1 MLVSHE
7 SPISMLEDSR
17 YYNDYDYALVH
28 LFETQPEYYSFFKQ
42 SLLQG
47 REVLLDN
54 SIFELGHSFNPTK
67 FAEYVEEL
75 RPTYYIVP
83 DVLEDSQKT
92 ISSFHKFKLQY
103 PDLPG
108 LTIGVV
114 QGKTYDELVKCYEYM
129 SAHADYIAI
138 SFDYSWY
145 KTIGYYKTI
154 ERPHTVMDVDDKAKY
169 DSLHKQDDHRKN
181 LELLADGRR
190 KFINMLIE
198 DGIWNHNK
206 PHHLLGNSLPQ
217 EMKHYKDIKSI
228 RSVDTSNPVVA
239 GIKGIR
245 YIKDY
250 GMTQKPSTMLADL
263 IEHEVTEDEKF
274 DINYNVQQYKQLC
287 K

>member
-1 MLVSHE
+1 
-7 SPISMLEDSR
+7 MLEDSR
-17 YYNDYDYALVH
+17 YYNDFCYALVH
-28 LFETQPEYYSFFKQ
+28 LFETQPKYYSFFKQ

-54 SIFELGHSFNPTK
+54 SIFELGHAFDPEK
-67 FAEYVEEL
+67 FAKYVREL
-75 RPTYYIVP
+75 NPTYYVVP

-92 ISSFHKFKLQY
+92 MSSFHKFKMQY

-114 QGKTYDELVKCYEYM
+114 QGKTYQQLVQCYKYM

-145 KTIGYYKTI
+145 RTIGHYEAN
-154 ERPHTVMDVDDKAKY
+154 ERPHVVMDVEDASMYDK
-169 DSLHKQDDHRKN
+169 LRKQDNHRVV

-190 KFINMLIE
+190 KFINMLID

-217 EMKHYKDIKSI
+217 EMKHYTDIKSI

-263 IEHEVTEDEKF
+263 IDHEVTEDEKF

>member
-7 SPISMLEDSR
+7 TPISLLDESR
-17 YYNDYDYALVH
+17 EYNDFDYALVH
-28 LFETQPEYYSFFKQ
+28 LFETHPEYYSFFKQ

-54 SIFELGHSFNPTK
+54 SIFELGYAFDSEK
-67 FAEYVEEL
+67 FAHYVNEL
-75 RPTYYIVP
+75 KPTYYIVP

-92 ISSFHKFKLQY
+92 ISSFHKFKTQY

-114 QGKTYDELVKCYEYM
+114 QGKSYQQLVKCYKYM
-129 SAHADYIAI
+129 STHADYIAI

-145 KTIGYYKTI
+145 KAIGYYETN
-154 ERPHTVMDVDDKAKY
+154 ERPHVVMDAEDKPMY
-169 DSLHKQDDHRKN
+169 DELHKRDMHRTS

-217 EMKHYKDIKSI
+217 EMKHYSDIRSI

-245 YIKDY
+245 YIRDY
-250 GMTQKPSTMLADL
+250 GMVQKPSTLLADL
-263 IEHEVTEDEKF
+263 IDHQVSEEEKQ
-274 DINYNVQQYKQLC
+274 DIIYNTQQYKELC

>member
-17 YYNDYDYALVH
+17 EYNDYDYALVH
-28 LFETQPEYYSFFKQ
+28 LFETHPEYYSFFKQ

-54 SIFELGHSFNPTK
+54 SIFELGHSFDPSK
-67 FAEYVEEL
+67 YAEYVKEL
-75 RPTYYIVP
+75 KPTYYIVP

-92 ISSFHKFKLQY
+92 ISSFHKFKMQY

-114 QGKTYDELVKCYEYM
+114 QGKTYQQLVKCYKYM
-129 SAHADYIAI
+129 SQHADYIAI

-145 KTIGYYKTI
+145 KTIGHYESI
-154 ERPHTVMDVDDKAKY
+154 ERPRVVMDVEDKSMY
-169 DSLHKQDDHRKN
+169 DKLHKQDEHRTV

-190 KFINMLIE
+190 KFINMLID

-217 EMKHYKDIKSI
+217 EMKHYTDIKSI

-250 GMTQKPSTMLADL
+250 GMIQKPSTMLADL
-263 IEHEVTEDEKF
+263 IDHEVTEDEKF

>member
-7 SPISMLEDSR
+7 TPICMLDESR
-17 YYNDYDYALVH
+17 EYNSFDYALVH
-28 LFETQPEYYSFFKQ
+28 LFETHPEYYSFFKQ

-54 SIFELGHSFNPTK
+54 SIFELGHAFDPVK
-67 FAEYVEEL
+67 YAEYVKEL
-75 RPTYYIVP
+75 KPTYYIVP

-114 QGKTYDELVKCYEYM
+114 QGKTYQELVKCYKYM
-129 SAHADYIAI
+129 SEHADYIAI

-145 KTIGYYKTI
+145 KTIGYYQPVT
-154 ERPHTVMDVDDKAKY
+154 RPSTVMDLEDQDTY
-169 DSLHKQDDHRKN
+169 NSLQKQDSHRTS

-217 EMKHYKDIKSI
+217 EMKHYSDIRSI

-245 YIKDY
+245 YIRDY
-250 GMTQKPSTMLADL
+250 GMVQKPSTLLADL
-263 IEHEVTEDEKF
+263 IDHQVSEEEKQ
-274 DINYNVQQYKQLC
+274 DIIYNTQQYKELC